1 MPALTLCRS
10 KQETKLDELETK
22 AREVLIEHEAI
33 EECEVHK
40 GVYVDNGDPEAVSK
54 AYAAAAEMVKS
65 GDVEATKEKFLAAI
79 TAVLGE
85 TAEECPKCSG
95 DD

>member
-1 MPALTLCRS
+1 M
-10 KQETKLDELETK
+10 DELETK

-65 GDVEATKEKFLAAI
+65 G
-79 TAVLGE
+79 
-85 TAEECPKCSG
+85 G
-95 DD
+95 DQRKIPRSDHGRLR

>member
-1 MPALTLCRS
+1 M
-10 KQETKLDELETK
+10 DELETK

-54 AYAAAAEMVKS
+54 AYAAAAEIVKS
-65 GDVEATKEKFLAAI
+65 GEIETTKEKFLAAV

-85 TAEECPKCSG
+85 AEEECPKCAG
-95 DD
+95 ENGED